1 MYSKQKETNSET
13 RAWKHNQYS
22 SFCFSLTDFATA
34 TINLAFVCH
43 DKLSLLFFLSNCT
56 CRSENKA
63 LRIFGH
69 ASWPGGQRGHRL
81 SCQLPVLTACYLHV
95 TEVFFVM
102 KLLPAINQQR
112 VVMLG

>member
-43 DKLSLLFFLSNCT
+43 DKLSLLFFFYQTALVDQKIKH
-56 CRSENKA
+56 SESLVTRA
-63 LRIFGH
+63 GLEGSVAIG
-69 ASWPGGQRGHRL
+69 S
-81 SCQLPVLTACYLHV
+81 HV
-95 TEVFFVM
+95 SSPF
-102 KLLPAINQQR
+102 
-112 VVMLG
+112 